1 MHLKFEIRVQQWF
14 YKKGGQP
21 RPAYIILCTSTHA
34 CHLRW
39 GGQRSNS
46 CGTQDVQFDAVVH
59 TGRSTAVHIETFSKK
74 SGLVTHVTPPCRPAV
89 ATCGGKSAE
98 REVTISQ
105 GRTHETA
112 RAADGTG
119 RDDVTHVQQRNG
131 RWMYDTSTARSYLHY
146 SVEDSPYKLC
156 HRV

>member
-1 MHLKFEIRVQQWF
+1 MVLKKRRSASASLHNSVHL
-14 YKKGGQP
+14 
-21 RPAYIILCTSTHA
+21 HA
-34 CHLRW
+34 CMSSSV
-39 GGQRSNS
+39 GGTTFKQLWNS
-46 CGTQDVQFDAVVH
+46 GCASHFDAVVH
-59 TGRSTAVHIETFSKK
+59 TGRSTAVNIETFSKK